1 MMNKVDVIVGE
12 EVDPYN
18 RMTLGLG
25 LAMCSSIC
33 NGFAAV
39 LNRRLKETPAPILA
53 IWQSFLVAF
62 VLGIYILIEAAIT
75 GNGFRFAAYTGSMYG
90 LAEIGAICNVAC
102 MFCYIISFQSDS
114 SGFVA
119 LLSYLRIGYAY
130 ACDQLIFHEK
140 EFTIAQLI
148 CAVVILVVAF
158 SVAFFKLWQK
168 KIAKEK
174 AKTDDYFEK
183 LLDEPKQPTKHCKC
197 CEDHQWA
204 VSKDYQS
211 FEHDCH
217 APR

>member
-1 MMNKVDVIVGE
+1 MNKADDLVVQE
-12 EVDPYN
+12 ENPYD
-18 RMTLGLG
+18 RLTLGLM

-39 LNRRLKETPAPILA
+39 LNRRLKETPAAILA
-53 IWQSFLVAF
+53 IWQSFIVAF
-62 VLGIYILIEAAIT
+62 TLGVYILIEAAIT
-75 GNGFRFAAYTGSMYG
+75 GNGFRFAAYTSSMYG

-148 CAVVILVVAF
+148 CAVVILVTAF
-158 SVAFFKLWQK
+158 GVAFFKLWQK
-168 KIAKEK
+168 KVAKEK
-174 AKTDDYFEK
+174 AKTDDFEK
-183 LLDEPKQPTKHCKC
+183 LLDTPRQPTTHCKC
-197 CEDHQWA
+197 CEDH
-204 VSKDYQS
+204 
-211 FEHDCH
+211 
-217 APR
+217 